1 MTSTTSLKLPDE
13 LKAQIADIAKRRG
26 KTAHALMVDTLQL
39 AMDEARV
46 DDEFYRE
53 AMESYQETVESN
65 ICYSHEDVVKRMRA
79 KLRGEEVPMPT
90 PQPYDASKPMRPELL
105 RHRNSTT

>member
-13 LKAQIADIAKRRG
+13 LKAQIADTAKRRG

-65 ICYSHEDVVKRMRA
+65 ICYSHEEIAKWMRA
-79 KLRGEEVPMPT
+79 KVRGQEAPEPT
-90 PQPYDASKPMRPELL
+90 PHAYDTTKPMRPELL
-105 RHRNSTT
+105 KKQNLLQ